1 MTVSPYNQCM
11 GKAGGREA
19 AGAVVLDFLAPH
31 MAFALAASHPSN
43 SLDVLYH
50 RAFEA
55 R

>member
-19 AGAVVLDFLAPH
+19 GAVELDFLAPH
-31 MAFALAASHPSN
+31 MAFALAANHPSS